1 MKEVLMRRKS
11 LWIGLALALLAGLAA
26 GMIHRAQ
33 RVQVTTDVVKV
44 EADVREHLPVGSSRA
59 EVASFLDQRG
69 IPHSYVDESK
79 GAPEYSRTE
88 MAIIRGTSQSWLI
101 RGDIQILFKFDEH
114 GKLLKHSV
122 REIFTGP

>member
-1 MKEVLMRRKS
+1 VKEVLMRRKY
-11 LWIGLALALLAGLAA
+11 LWIGFALALLVGLAA

-33 RVQVTTDVVKV
+33 RAQVTTDVAKV

-88 MAIIRGTSQSWLI
+88 MAIIRGASESWLI

>member
-11 LWIGLALALLAGLAA
+11 LWIGLALALLVGLAA
-26 GMIHRAQ
+26 GIIHRAQ
-33 RVQVTTDVVKV
+33 RVQLTTNVAKV
-44 EADVREHLPVGSSRA
+44 EVDVREHLPVGSSRA

-69 IPHSYVDESK
+69 IPHSYVGESE

-88 MAIIRGTSQSWLI
+88 MAMIRGASQSWLI

>member
-1 MKEVLMRRKS
+1 MRRKS
-11 LWIGLALALLAGLAA
+11 LWIGLSLALLALALMVRWAA
-26 GMIHRAQ
+26 GVIHRTQ
-33 RVQVTTDVVKV
+33 RVKVTTTVEKV
-44 EADVREHLPVGSSRA
+44 EVDVSEHLPVGSSRA
-59 EVASFLDQRG
+59 EVESFLDQRR

-88 MAIIRGTSQSWLI
+88 MAMIRGASQSWLI

-122 REIFTGP
+122 SAIFTGP